1 MSMFQTLRRAFPLG
15 FHSSSVCPFA
25 PVGQDSHRFFL
36 TAALAACIGGMSLV
50 ASSASAASV
59 SYAGPLVGNTVI
71 YSVDATHSVTESSVT
86 DPLPLYGAPTL
97 AGDSLDFNPIGF
109 GSFASNGGLDITDG
123 QLTFMVAA
131 KPGQAINNIQFDEA
145 GAVSL
150 LGIGGAGTSASDK
163 LSVFINIQAVNGV
176 GINAINLGPNDFLP
190 QPIFTPKGSFNLA
203 TDGNLNLAPWSGQ
216 LSVTFQPFLLAH
228 GFKATDV
235 VTKISVNLDNQ
246 LMTTSERGTSA
257 LIDKKDF
264 FIIRTN
270 TPEPASCVLALMG
283 LVGTML
289 FARRR
294 SAC

>member
-1 MSMFQTLRRAFPLG
+1 MIFG
-15 FHSSSVCPFA
+15 
-25 PVGQDSHRFFL
+25 
-36 TAALAACIGGMSLV
+36 
-50 ASSASAASV
+50 ASSANAASM

-71 YSVDATHSVTESSVT
+71 YSIDPTHSVTESSIT
-86 DPLPLYGAPTL
+86 DPLPLFGPPTL

-109 GSFASNGGLDITDG
+109 GSFASNGSLDITDG
-123 QLTFMVAA
+123 QLTFMVTA

-150 LGIGGAGTSASDK
+150 LGIGGAETSASDK
-163 LSVFINIQAVNGV
+163 LSVFINITEVNGV
-176 GINAINLGPNDFLP
+176 GINSINLGPNDFLP

-203 TDGNLNLAPWSGQ
+203 TDGNLNLLPWSGK
-216 LSVTFQPFLLAH
+216 LDVTFQPFLIAH

-246 LMTTSERGTSA
+246 LMTTSKAPSRDLAGTSA

-270 TPEPASCVLALMG
+270 TPEPTSIVLALMG
-283 LVGTML
+283 LSGTLL

-294 SAC
+294 SG